1 MTELMKFLAI
11 ISLSK
16 QLQYG
21 SSLPK
26 SVFLTENKYTKEK
39 GCQEKQFQSFN
50 NQSTIVWDEKS
61 VSSAD
66 QPEEGKCK
74 VVDSSVLATK
84 ARQRSGARQ
93 LIDTSGP
100 RLVSRHPSPRQLFP
114 VAVYTHLMPRLP
126 SLQSSL
132 HHSSMGPLG
141 RHAYQCFMR
150 DGGEGTRDWERYR
163 ARESMEGGLGS
174 AVRPRQQSESIK
186 SVGLLLHWVVINRS
200 WTLSPA
206 RRADRVNEGPKAAP
220 HPPPSSHPNS
230 LFPLPP
236 LSLPPLSHLPS
247 FGWSSIR
254 KGKEAKMPVLLLVK
268 RAKTRSWSS
277 GFEQSQ
283 RSVAYSAERNI

>member
-1 MTELMKFLAI
+1 MRTTYFPLTSQKRASAKWLTHQFWRDKSEGAI
-11 ISLSK
+11 RGQAAHRHLGAPSCVKAPVTSPAISCCSVHTLNAPTPVPPI
-16 QLQYG
+16 LPA
-21 SSLPK
+21 SLLHGAPRP
-26 SVFLTENKYTKEK
+26 SCISMLYERWRGGN
-39 GCQEKQFQSFN
+39 
-50 NQSTIVWDEKS
+50 
-61 VSSAD
+61 
-66 QPEEGKCK
+66 EG
-74 VVDSSVLATK
+74 
-84 ARQRSGARQ
+84 
-93 LIDTSGP
+93 
-100 RLVSRHPSPRQLFP
+100 
-114 VAVYTHLMPRLP
+114 
-126 SLQSSL
+126 
-132 HHSSMGPLG
+132 LG
-141 RHAYQCFMR
+141 
-150 DGGEGTRDWERYR
+150 

-247 FGWSSIR
+247 FGWSSKR
-254 KGKEAKMPVLLLVK
+254 KSKEAKMPVLLLAK